1 MNSKLSKKIISGLLL
16 CTTIAYAMPV
26 LAYTKDETVFSKTD
40 NSGKSYKTIVSA
52 HLKNTDEQELLKD
65 MTNLFDIKNTNGEE
79 TFSQNGE
86 AIIWNSNGKD
96 IYYQGESKENLPIDM
111 KISYKL
117 DDKDIASD
125 EIIGKSGKVTVNIQY
140 TNNEKHT
147 VIVNGKRTI
156 MYTPFMVA
164 AGTIINNSNNSN
176 IEISSG
182 KVVNKDDKS
191 VALGICFPGM
201 NESLNI
207 SKDKLDLPSNIEIT
221 MDSTN
226 FELGS
231 IITVASP
238 KVFEDENLEI
248 FDKLDSLYD
257 NVNTIKSSS
266 NQIEEGAKTL
276 ADGTQEYSAKSKE
289 FNDYMNS
296 LSNGANNLD
305 ENYTLIDDGVTGL
318 TAGTANLANVTAALK
333 DGVSG
338 VAAQLSALPSSVTKL
353 YGVSNSALIG
363 LNGDGTKENPGL
375 VAGIDDLINSSSETA
390 QDLIKALK
398 DVSKYSEDA
407 ITILESNNKTLTSAK
422 AALDAN
428 TNANLISSLETQITN
443 NKKSIETYKLVKN
456 TADKTLKET
465 EKSIKASETSIKSL
479 KTGVKSIQAAVK
491 GISDGLNGLQK
502 ETSTIPTQI
511 NGLTTNVAGIANG
524 AKKLNTS
531 ANSLQAGSVKIKLGI
546 NSLNSSAKQLYM
558 ADNQLTSSAETIS
571 DGANTLYNGIQEF
584 NSKAINPICNFVNG
598 DLKNLTSRAEKLQ
611 ELSKQY
617 KNFSKTADNNEIAVG
632 NVNFVIVTDK
642 LEKKEN

>member
-52 HLKNTDEQELLKD
+52 HLKNTDEQELLND

-117 DDKDIASD
+117 DDKDISSD
-125 EIIGKSGKVTVNIQY
+125 EIIGKNGKVTINIQY

-147 VIVNGKRTI
+147 VIVNGKRTT

-248 FDKLDSLYD
+248 FDKLDSLYE

-266 NQIEEGAKTL
+266 DQIEEGAKTL

-375 VAGIDDLINSSSETA
+375 VAGIDNLINNSSETA

-407 ITILESNNKTLTSAK
+407 ITILENNNKTLTSAK

-531 ANSLQAGSVKIKLGI
+531 ANSLQAGSAKIKLGI

-584 NSKAINPICNFVNG
+584 NNKAINPICNFVNG

>member
-52 HLKNTDEQELLKD
+52 HLKNTDEQELLND

-117 DDKDIASD
+117 DDKDISSD

-248 FDKLDSLYD
+248 LDKLDSLYD

-289 FNDYMNS
+289 FND
-296 LSNGANNLD
+296 
-305 ENYTLIDDGVTGL
+305 GVTGL

-338 VAAQLSALPSSVTKL
+338 VATQLSALPSSVTKL

-531 ANSLQAGSVKIKLGI
+531 ANSLQAGSAKIKLGI

-571 DGANTLYNGIQEF
+571 DGTNTLYNGIQEF
-584 NSKAINPICNFVNG
+584 NNKAINPICNFVNG

>member
-52 HLKNTDEQELLKD
+52 HLKNTDEQELLND

-79 TFSQNGE
+79 TFSQNDE

-117 DDKDIASD
+117 DDKDISSD

-156 MYTPFMVA
+156 MYTLFMVA

-182 KVVNKDDKS
+182 KVVNKNDKS

-531 ANSLQAGSVKIKLGI
+531 ANSLQSGSAKIKLGI

-584 NSKAINPICNFVNG
+584 NNKAIKPICNFVNG

>member
-52 HLKNTDEQELLKD
+52 HLKNTDDQELLND
-65 MTNLFDIKNTNGEE
+65 MTNLFNIKNTNGEE

-117 DDKDIASD
+117 DDKDISSD
-125 EIIGKSGKVTVNIQY
+125 EIIGKSGKVTINIQY

-147 VIVNGKRTI
+147 VIVNGKRTT

-182 KVVNKDDKS
+182 KVVNKNDKS

-305 ENYTLIDDGVTGL
+305 ENYTLIDNGVTGL

-375 VAGIDDLINSSSETA
+375 VAGIDDLINNSSETA

-428 TNANLISSLETQITN
+428 INANLISSLETQITN

-531 ANSLQAGSVKIKLGI
+531 ANSLQAGSAKIKLGI

-584 NSKAINPICNFVNG
+584 NNKAINPICNFVNG